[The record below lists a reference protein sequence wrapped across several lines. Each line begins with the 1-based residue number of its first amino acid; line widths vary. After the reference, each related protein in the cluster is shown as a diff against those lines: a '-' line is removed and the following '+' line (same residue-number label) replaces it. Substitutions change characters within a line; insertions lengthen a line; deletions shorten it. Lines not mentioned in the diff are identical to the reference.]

1 MRDVMTD
8 LETCGVRAGCAI
20 LSIGAVVF
28 DHTQDKLGKEF
39 YQVIKLQSCIDA
51 GLHIYQPTMDW
62 WKQQSPEARKVLT
75 LAEGKS
81 KKVLPLLDSLDKFN
95 EFLKQFKSPKVYG
108 NGADFD
114 NAILISAYH
123 SVGLKQG
130 WGNYS
135 GGCYRTLKRDV
146 MPDVKMDERVGTY
159 HNALDDA
166 KNQALH
172 QMKIMRRLDE
182 MKELWAKNQK

>member
-1 MRDVMTD
+1 MVD

-20 LSIGAVVF
+20 LSIGAVEF
-28 DHTQDKLGKEF
+28 NHIKNKLGKEF
-39 YQVIKLQSCIDA
+39 YQIISLKSCTDV
-51 GLHIYQPTMDW
+51 GLHIYEPTMSW

-81 KKVLPLLDSLDKFN
+81 KQVLSLMDTLTKFN
-95 EFLKQFKSPKVYG
+95 IFLDQFKSPKVYG

-114 NAILISAYH
+114 NAILIGAYN
-123 SVGLKQG
+123 SIGIKQG
-130 WGNYS
+130 WGAYS
-135 GGCYRTLKRDV
+135 GRCYRTIKSEV
-146 MPDVKMDERVGTY
+146 MPDIKMPERVGTH

-172 QMKIMRRLDE
+172 QMIIMRRLDE
-182 MKELWAKNQK
+182 MKKLWAQNQK

>member
-1 MRDVMTD
+1 MVD

-20 LSIGAVVF
+20 LSIGAVAF
-28 DHTQDKLGKEF
+28 DHTKDKLGKEF
-39 YQVIKLQSCIDA
+39 YQVISLQSCIDA

-81 KKVLPLLDSLDKFN
+81 KQVLPLLDALTKFN
-95 EFLKQFKSPKVYG
+95 TFLNQFKPLKVFG

-114 NAILISAYH
+114 NAILISAYN
-123 SVGLKQG
+123 SVAIKQG
-130 WGNYS
+130 WGAYS
-135 GGCYRTLKRDV
+135 GRCYRTIKSEV
-146 MPDVKMDERVGTY
+146 MPDIKMPERVGTH

-166 KNQALH
+166 KIQALH
-172 QMKIMRRLDE
+172 QMIIMRRLDE
-182 MKELWAKNQK
+182 MKKLWAQNQK